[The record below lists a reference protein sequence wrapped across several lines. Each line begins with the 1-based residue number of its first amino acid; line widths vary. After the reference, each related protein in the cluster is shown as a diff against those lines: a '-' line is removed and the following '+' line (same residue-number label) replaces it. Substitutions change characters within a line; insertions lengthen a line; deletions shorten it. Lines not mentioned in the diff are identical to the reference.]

1 MSNISGRVKIITMKV
16 ADLKEAPWNEK
27 TRTMSPE
34 ALKGLTASIGRWGL
48 AEIISVNTRSG
59 YIVGGNRRADVL
71 RAAGVEETDVIALD
85 LSEAEE
91 KALNVA
97 LNDPLIAGD
106 YTPEIHALLDEIGRV
121 LPDAAGFLRL
131 DELRAVVPEAP
142 LPELPNDPDDVPE
155 PPTKAFSKTGDLWLL
170 GEQRLLC
177 GDSTKTEDVAR
188 VMMGMKAILVATDS
202 PYLVD
207 YTGERPNNSGKD
219 WTSVYH
225 EVDIKDAGRFFRDVS
240 SRILEVLAP
249 NGAIYFWHAHKR
261 QAEISAIWNEL
272 GIHDHQQ
279 IIWVKPTPVFGH
291 VFWHFRHEPCLMGWR
306 KGSMPAHDGD
316 QSLNSVW
323 EIDWEGKQR
332 ITGNQ
337 HPTQKPVEIFARPM
351 RKHTKPGDVCFE
363 PFSGSGSQLAAG
375 ATLNRKVYAI
385 EVEPVFVDLA
395 VTRLMSLTGKT
406 PRLER
411 DGRTME
417 WAEIQAA
424 GFTGSPRPSTDTPN
438 NERNA

>member
-1 MSNISGRVKIITMKV
+1 
-16 ADLKEAPWNEK
+16 
-27 TRTMSPE
+27 
-34 ALKGLTASIGRWGL
+34 
-48 AEIISVNTRSG
+48 
-59 YIVGGNRRADVL
+59 
-71 RAAGVEETDVIALD
+71 
-85 LSEAEE
+85 
-91 KALNVA
+91 
-97 LNDPLIAGD
+97 
-106 YTPEIHALLDEIGRV
+106 
-121 LPDAAGFLRL
+121 
-131 DELRAVVPEAP
+131 
-142 LPELPNDPDDVPE
+142 
-155 PPTKAFSKTGDLWLL
+155 
-170 GEQRLLC
+170 
-177 GDSTKTEDVAR
+177 
-188 VMMGMKAILVATDS
+188 
-202 PYLVD
+202 
-207 YTGERPNNSGKD
+207 
-219 WTSVYH
+219 
-225 EVDIKDAGRFFRDVS
+225 
-240 SRILEVLAP
+240 
-249 NGAIYFWHAHKR
+249 
-261 QAEISAIWNEL
+261 
-272 GIHDHQQ
+272 
-279 IIWVKPTPVFGH
+279 
-291 VFWHFRHEPCLMGWR
+291 
-306 KGSMPAHDGD
+306 MPAHDGD

-417 WAEIQAA
+417 WAEMQAA